1 MCAQLDLVICCIKL
15 RPYCEEML
23 SVSLWYS
30 SHFLECTAL
39 LGQGPGIFL
48 SMVISLYLDL
58 PPSIWIPAPHPH
70 HGQAGLML
78 TCHPQGVE
86 DVYIHWIKNNL
97 FCCCA
102 VVFIIITGQGSDY
115 QQGVL
120 AQDSP
125 WPVSE
130 SGLQAAYSP
139 LPLMYPKP

>member
-1 MCAQLDLVICCIKL
+1 
-15 RPYCEEML
+15 
-23 SVSLWYS
+23 
-30 SHFLECTAL
+30 
-39 LGQGPGIFL
+39 
-48 SMVISLYLDL
+48 
-58 PPSIWIPAPHPH
+58 
-70 HGQAGLML
+70 ML
-78 TCHPQGVE
+78 TCHPQEVE
-86 DVYIHWIKNNL
+86 GFYIHWIKNNL